1 MKTVLNPSTDQ
12 WSELTTRP
20 MSSSKDVMPVVDEV
34 FGAIQLQGDQ
44 AIQAYSEKF
53 DGYRPKRIEVDLA
66 DLKTAQNELSADLRD
81 AIDKAFDNIYAFHKA
96 QKTNRIQLDV
106 QDGVSC
112 WQEKR
117 PIEKV
122 GLYIPGGT
130 APLFSSVLML
140 AIPATIAGCREI
152 VLCTPP

>member
-34 FGAIQLQGDQ
+34 FSAIQLQGDQ

-66 DLKTAQNELSADLRD
+66 DLKTCLLYTSPSPRDLYRSRMPSSA
-81 AIDKAFDNIYAFHKA
+81 
-96 QKTNRIQLDV
+96 
-106 QDGVSC
+106 
-112 WQEKR
+112 
-117 PIEKV
+117 
-122 GLYIPGGT
+122 
-130 APLFSSVLML
+130 
-140 AIPATIAGCREI
+140 
-152 VLCTPP
+152 